1 MKQDLKPTRAELR
14 VLKRRLGVVRWGHK
28 LLKRKQEALMA
39 EFFKNLAQYREAER
53 ATAVAMAAA
62 GRAVTL
68 AEMAAGRVNLWSFA
82 MTRAGRMTVATG
94 RTGFMGTTLP
104 EIRPVHD
111 HRETELIPGESV
123 YNFQAALEA
132 EKLVAQLIH
141 LAAVEARTRV
151 LLDEIERTKRRV
163 NALERRVIPSLEE
176 DQKFIEGRLDEL
188 EREALFALK
197 RIRAKIGT
205 RQ

>member
-1 MKQDLKPTRAELR
+1 MNQDLKPTRAELR
-14 VLKRRLGVVRWGHK
+14 NLKRRLGVVRWGHT

-39 EFFKNLAQYREAER
+39 EFFKNLAQYREAEQ
-53 ATAVAMAAA
+53 AAAREMEKA
-62 GRAVTL
+62 GRAVTM
-68 AEMAAGRVNLWSFA
+68 AEMAAGRADSWSFA
-82 MTRAGRMTVATG
+82 MTRAGLTAVEVG

-104 EIRPVHD
+104 ELRPLPG
-111 HRETELIPGESV
+111 RRYAGLTPGESA
-123 YNFQAALEA
+123 YNFRAAHEA
-132 EKLVAQLIH
+132 EKLVEQIIH

-176 DQKFIEGRLDEL
+176 DKKFIEGRLEEL
-188 EREALFALK
+188 ERESLFALK
-197 RIRAKIGT
+197 RIRAKIGA

>member
-1 MKQDLKPTRAELR
+1 MNQDLKPTRAELR
-14 VLKRRLGVVRWGHK
+14 ALKRKLGVVRWGHT

-39 EFFKNLAQYREAER
+39 EFFKNLALYREAEQ
-53 ATAVAMAAA
+53 ATARAMAAA
-62 GRAVTL
+62 GRVATL
-68 AEMAAGRVNLWSFA
+68 AEMAADRVNSWSFA
-82 MTRAGRMTVATG
+82 MTRAGRMGVTVG

-104 EIRPVHD
+104 ELEHVHD
-111 HRETELIPGESV
+111 RRETELIPGESV

-132 EKLVAQLIH
+132 EKLVEQIIH

-163 NALERRVIPSLEE
+163 NALERRVIPGLEE
-176 DQKFIEGRLDEL
+176 DRKFIEGRLDEL
-188 EREALFALK
+188 ERESLFALK